1 MTTPL
6 SVEEYR
12 ELLAGALPEASDA
25 DTVEPRVESLFTPD
39 THRAALYVDSTV
51 VRGGRGV
58 GKTFWYRSLL
68 NESLREVAAH
78 EYGIERLRRVT
89 VSQGFGAALQH
100 DLYPGPGTLR
110 QLVEEGVRPYDLWY
124 AVLLTAF
131 GQPELRELP
140 EWRDRALWVRAN
152 PGAAERT
159 VHKVDQE
166 AQHQGITHLVLFDAL
181 EHLHR
186 VRAQADRLVGG
197 IMELALAMRLGTRS
211 IRFKVFIRPDMYDG
225 ALLHFPDA
233 SKLTSN
239 AAALTWSRANLYGL
253 LFHTLGN
260 HDSELA
266 SRFRHLTG
274 GWPSEASGR
283 RHVPPALLSGDEQ
296 FQAEQFT
303 QIAGPYM
310 GSNFRKGHTF
320 TWLPNHLM
328 DGVEQV
334 SPRSFLSALQKALS
348 ETRGQ
353 YAGHEY
359 ALHHEGIRRGV
370 QKASETR
377 VTEVSEDM
385 PWVVPGHHAAGR
397 APGAHRA
404 GEGRGPLAGVPSR
417 RRAAQAGR
425 ALRAPHGRGRDQGPH
440 RPPLPGGPAAAD
452 RGADRAGRDA
462 PPPRRPHRPAGRLPH
477 RLRRGPQGRSA
488 PGRGL
493 IPADS
498 RQRQR
503 GQWVSSPTGL
513 KSSGCTWSPTHSRA
527 PARRVDSRGPGGCWA
542 KGSPG
547 AGGAVAGP
555 SAGAEGGG
563 GTSRSRWRRRP
574 PGRRTG
580 HPSSGRPRRMCAR
593 TAVGACPAASQHAV
607 SFVSSGRMARGM

>member
-1 MTTPL
+1 MSMPL

-12 ELLAGALPEASDA
+12 ALLAGALPEATDA
-25 DTVEPRVESLFTPD
+25 DTAEPKVESLFTPD

-68 NESLREVAAH
+68 DGTLREIAAQ

-89 VSQGFGAALQH
+89 VSQGFGAALKH

-140 EWRDRALWVRAN
+140 EWRDRALWVRNN

-159 VHKVDQE
+159 VQNVDQE
-166 AQHQGITHLVLFDAL
+166 AQRQGITHLILFDAL

-197 IMELALAMRLGTRS
+197 ILELALAMRLGTRG

-233 SKLTSN
+233 SKLASN

-253 LFHTLGN
+253 LFHTMGN
-260 HDSELA
+260 HDSDLA
-266 SRFRHLTG
+266 ARFRQLTG
-274 GWPSEASGR
+274 GWQSEADGR

-296 FQAEQFT
+296 SQSEQFT
-303 QIAGPYM
+303 LIAGPYM

-353 YAGHEY
+353 YAGHEF

-377 VTEVSEDM
+377 VTEVGEDM
-385 PWVVPGHHAAGR
+385 PWVEQAIK
-397 APGAHRA
+397 
-404 GEGRGPLAGVPSR
+404 PLAGHQVPIEQEKVEALWVESRLVDALREDAERYVPDELQDETRVRTGPRHPENPALLIGELIALGVMR
-417 RRAAQAGR
+417 RRRDGR
-425 ALRAPHGRGRDQGPH
+425 IDLPDVYRIAFGVGRK
-440 RPPLPGGPAAAD
+440 GGV
-452 RGADRAGRDA
+452 
-462 PPPRRPHRPAGRLPH
+462 PR
-477 RLRRGPQGRSA
+477 
-488 PGRGL
+488 
-493 IPADS
+493 
-498 RQRQR
+498 
-503 GQWVSSPTGL
+503 
-513 KSSGCTWSPTHSRA
+513 
-527 PARRVDSRGPGGCWA
+527 
-542 KGSPG
+542 
-547 AGGAVAGP
+547 VA
-555 SAGAEGGG
+555 S
-563 GTSRSRWRRRP
+563 
-574 PGRRTG
+574 
-580 HPSSGRPRRMCAR
+580 
-593 TAVGACPAASQHAV
+593 
-607 SFVSSGRMARGM
+607 

>member
-1 MTTPL
+1 MSMPL

-12 ELLAGALPEASDA
+12 ALLAGALPEATDA
-25 DTVEPRVESLFTPD
+25 DTAEPKVESLFTPD

-68 NESLREVAAH
+68 DGTLREIAAQ

-89 VSQGFGAALQH
+89 VSQGFGAALKH

-140 EWRDRALWVRAN
+140 EWRDRALWVRNN

-159 VHKVDQE
+159 VQNVDQE
-166 AQHQGITHLVLFDAL
+166 AQRQGITHLILFDAL

-197 IMELALAMRLGTRS
+197 ILELALAMRLGTRG

-233 SKLTSN
+233 SKLASN

-253 LFHTLGN
+253 LFHTMGN
-260 HDSELA
+260 HDSDLA
-266 SRFRHLTG
+266 ARFRQLTG
-274 GWPSEASGR
+274 GWQGEADGR

-296 FQAEQFT
+296 FQSEQFT
-303 QIAGPYM
+303 LIAGPYM

-353 YAGHEY
+353 YAGHEF

-377 VTEVSEDM
+377 VTEVGEDM
-385 PWVVPGHHAAGR
+385 PWVEQAIK
-397 APGAHRA
+397 
-404 GEGRGPLAGVPSR
+404 PLAGHQVPIEQEKVEALWEESRLVDALREDAERYVPDELQDETRVRTGPRHPENPALLIGELIALGVMR
-417 RRAAQAGR
+417 RRRDGR
-425 ALRAPHGRGRDQGPH
+425 IDLPDVYRIAFGVGRK
-440 RPPLPGGPAAAD
+440 GGV
-452 RGADRAGRDA
+452 
-462 PPPRRPHRPAGRLPH
+462 PR
-477 RLRRGPQGRSA
+477 
-488 PGRGL
+488 
-493 IPADS
+493 
-498 RQRQR
+498 
-503 GQWVSSPTGL
+503 
-513 KSSGCTWSPTHSRA
+513 
-527 PARRVDSRGPGGCWA
+527 
-542 KGSPG
+542 
-547 AGGAVAGP
+547 VA
-555 SAGAEGGG
+555 S
-563 GTSRSRWRRRP
+563 
-574 PGRRTG
+574 
-580 HPSSGRPRRMCAR
+580 
-593 TAVGACPAASQHAV
+593 
-607 SFVSSGRMARGM
+607 

>member
-51 VRGGRGV
+51 VQGGRGV

-68 NESLREVAAH
+68 NKSLREVAAQ
-78 EYGIERLRRVT
+78 EYGIERLRRVS
-89 VSQGFGAALQH
+89 VFQGFGAALEP

-131 GQPELRELP
+131 GQPELSELP
-140 EWRDRALWVRAN
+140 EWRDKALWVRAN
-152 PGAAERT
+152 PGAVERT
-159 VHKVDQE
+159 VQRVDQE
-166 AQHQGITHLVLFDAL
+166 AQRQGVTHLILFDAL

-233 SKLTSN
+233 SKLSSN

-266 SRFRHLTG
+266 SRFRQLTG
-274 GWPSEASGR
+274 GWQSEASGR
-283 RHVPPALLSGDEQ
+283 RHVPPPLLSGDEQ
-296 FQAEQFT
+296 FQSEQFT

-385 PWVVPGHHAAGR
+385 PWVVSAIS
-397 APGAHRA
+397 
-404 GEGRGPLAGVPSR
+404 PLAGHQVPIEQAKVETLWQENHLPDELRKLAERYEPQGDDDEIKVRTGPRYPEDPKLLIEELIGLGVMR
-417 RRAAQAGR
+417 RRRDGR
-425 ALRAPHGRGRDQGPH
+425 IDLPDVYRIAFGVGRK
-440 RPPLPGGPAAAD
+440 GGV
-452 RGADRAGRDA
+452 
-462 PPPRRPHRPAGRLPH
+462 PR
-477 RLRRGPQGRSA
+477 
-488 PGRGL
+488 
-493 IPADS
+493 
-498 RQRQR
+498 
-503 GQWVSSPTGL
+503 
-513 KSSGCTWSPTHSRA
+513 
-527 PARRVDSRGPGGCWA
+527 
-542 KGSPG
+542 
-547 AGGAVAGP
+547 VAG
-555 SAGAEGGG
+555 
-563 GTSRSRWRRRP
+563 
-574 PGRRTG
+574 
-580 HPSSGRPRRMCAR
+580 
-593 TAVGACPAASQHAV
+593 
-607 SFVSSGRMARGM
+607 